1 MLLRCLTIGL
11 IGVFFSFAKAQNAP
25 ITSVPEFYGKVA
37 GEVIVPVTVS
47 DFNSIGAISL
57 NLQYDPAVMTFVE
70 GMKNDALTGL
80 FAVGDNLLPSGMRS
94 IAIGWFGTELNL
106 PDGSV
111 LVNLKFDFIGGTTN
125 LIWFDDGA
133 SCEYTDGSYN
143 ALTDLP
149 TACHYQNGIVS
160 SSKRLNL
167 TVLLEGLYNPVTHQM
182 SSAIESF
189 AGPCT
194 IGRSDYI
201 QLELHNAADYSIIEF
216 SSPDY
221 ELSVNGTATI
231 LIPPALNGSYYITVR
246 HRNSIATVS
255 AIPVSLSGTLL
266 NYNFTN
272 QASMAYGNNMLQMSD
287 GKWALYGGDV
297 NQDGFIDTGD
307 MSPVDNDAS
316 NFASGYLAT
325 DINGDG
331 MTDTADMTTIDNNA
345 ANFIGSITP

>member
-1 MLLRCLTIGL
+1 MLLRWLTIGF
-11 IGVFFSFAKAQNAP
+11 IVVFCGFAHAQNAP
-25 ITSVPEFYGKVA
+25 VTSAPSFYGMLP
-37 GEVIVPVTVS
+37 GEISVPVTVT
-47 DFNSIGAISL
+47 DFNNIGAISL
-57 NLQYDPAVMTFVE
+57 NLEYDPAVMTFNM
-70 GMKNDALTGL
+70 GIANSAFSGF
-80 FAVGDNLLPSGMRS
+80 FAIGDNLLPSGKRRL
-94 IAIGWFGTELNL
+94 AIGWFGSAISL
-106 PDGSV
+106 PEDAV
-111 LVNLKFDFIGGTTN
+111 MVDLRFNFIGGTTN

-201 QLELHNAADYSIIEF
+201 QLELHNAADYSMIEF